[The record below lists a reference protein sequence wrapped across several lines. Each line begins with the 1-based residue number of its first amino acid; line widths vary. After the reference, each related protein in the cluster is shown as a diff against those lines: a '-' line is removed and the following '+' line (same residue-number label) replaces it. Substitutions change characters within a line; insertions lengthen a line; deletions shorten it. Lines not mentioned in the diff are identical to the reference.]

1 MADQVSEKMSVTTTT
16 ADVSADTIR
25 VLSLNCWGLRFLS
38 QHRAKR
44 MAFIGDV
51 IAKSDWEI
59 VGLQECWSYHD
70 YEVIRE
76 KTKHLLPYG
85 KFYFGGSIGAGL
97 VILSKWPIEQS
108 SMFRYPLNGRPTAF
122 FRGDYYVGKGVA
134 SAMIRHESGKYI
146 EVFCT
151 HLHAPYEE
159 EPHDSYLCHRTAQAW
174 EISKLLRGS
183 VQKGHITLALG
194 DFNMIPDSFAHR
206 LLRSYGH
213 MADSWLS
220 LYPDCPPTSTP
231 TATPEHNIEVMGL
244 TCDSMLNTWR
254 YENYKPPPGNL
265 DPWAK
270 RLDYIFHSPLTT
282 SVTHAKVCFM
292 EKLPDLGCSPSDH
305 FGIDVTIKLTPP
317 EKITFPTVPKSL
329 YDDILE
335 LIDTYEKREEKQR
348 FWRMAHFF
356 IQILVSLGLIIGS
369 WWMPRG
375 AALAFWLATWLW
387 AIGATLDGAMGFI
400 FFNSEIR
407 ALKEFREE
415 IKMQKAKVERDEAA
429 GEGQLADLRG

>member
-1 MADQVSEKMSVTTTT
+1 MADSVFSEKMSVNTAVTT
-16 ADVSADTIR
+16 DSIR
-25 VLSLNCWGLRFLS
+25 VLSLNCWGLRYLS
-38 QHRAKR
+38 KHRARR
-44 MAFIGDV
+44 MAYIGDV

-59 VGLQECWSYHD
+59 VGLQECWSYDD
-70 YEVIRE
+70 YKVIRE
-76 KTKHLLPYG
+76 KTKDLLPYG

-97 VILSKWPIEQS
+97 VIMSKWPIEQS

-122 FRGDYYVGKGVA
+122 FRGDFFVGKGVA
-134 SAMIRHESGKYI
+134 SAMIKHESGHYI

-159 EPHDSYLCHRTAQAW
+159 EPNDSYLCHRTAQAW

-194 DFNMIPDSFAHR
+194 DFNMIPDSFAHK

-220 LYPDCPPTSTP
+220 VFPDTPAISPPTSTP
-231 TATPEHNIEVMGL
+231 EHNTQVMGL
-244 TCDSMLNTWR
+244 TCDSALNTWR
-254 YENYKPPPGNL
+254 PDPPPNPKNL

-282 SVTHAKVCFM
+282 SATAAKVCFM
-292 EKLPDLGCSPSDH
+292 EKLPDLKCSPSDH

-317 EKITFPTVPKSL
+317 EKISFPSFPKDL

-335 LIDTYEKREEKQR
+335 LVDIYEKREEKQR

-356 IQILVSLGLIIGS
+356 IQIFVTIGIIIGS
-369 WWMPRG
+369 WWIPRA
-375 AALAFWLATWLW
+375 AALALWVATWLW
-387 AIGATLDGAMGFI
+387 GIGSTLDGIMGFC
-400 FFNSEIR
+400 FFNTEIR

-415 IKMQKAKVERDEAA
+415 IKMQKAKVERDEAS
-429 GEGQLADLRG
+429 GQSELADLRP